1 MVNAQ
6 RKLMAR
12 ATTEPTSASSD
23 DATLA
28 FKFEM
33 PYQAQ
38 VLARLLQNDYI
49 VRIAEYGIAP
59 AQSFVLAELWYNE
72 PLSQVELARRLHIG
86 KATIG
91 QTLNRLERSGLIS
104 RQRQTADRRV
114 ILIHLTERGRAMREP
129 LEQAALEQRIMIR
142 DLLGAEAVE
151 AMSDLMGQAIKRLLR
166 LDPPI

>member
-6 RKLMAR
+6 RKLR
-12 ATTEPTSASSD
+12 ATTKPEPAPCD
-23 DATLA
+23 DSVLE

-38 VLARLLQNDYI
+38 VFARLLQNDY
-49 VRIAEYGIAP
+49 VGRIAEYGIAP

-91 QTLNRLERSGLIS
+91 QTLNRLERAGLIE
-104 RQRQTADRRV
+104 RQRQTDDRRV
-114 ILIHLTERGRAMREP
+114 ILIHLTESGRALRQP
-129 LEQAALEQRIMIR
+129 LEQAALEQRVMIR
-142 DLLGAEAVE
+142 DLLGGKAVD
-151 AMSDLMGQAIKRLLR
+151 AMGELMRQAIKRLSR
-166 LDPPI
+166 LGVGG

>member
-12 ATTEPTSASSD
+12 AAAQPAPASCD
-23 DATLA
+23 DPQLE
-28 FKFEM
+28 FKSEM

-38 VLARLLQNDYI
+38 VFARLLQNDYLG
-49 VRIAEYGIAP
+49 RIAEHGIAP

-72 PLSQVELARRLHIG
+72 PLSQVELARRLDIG

-91 QTLNRLERSGLIS
+91 QTLNRLERNGLIE

-114 ILIHLTERGRAMREP
+114 ILIHLTERGRALRGP

-142 DLLGAEAVE
+142 DLLGAEAVD
-151 AMSDLMGQAIKRLLR
+151 AMSELMGQAIKRLSR
-166 LDPPI
+166 LGVPA

>member
-6 RKLMAR
+6 RKLR
-12 ATTEPTSASSD
+12 ATARPEPATCD
-23 DATLA
+23 DSVLE

-38 VLARLLQNDYI
+38 VLARLLQNDY
-49 VRIAEYGIAP
+49 VLRIAEYGIAP

-91 QTLNRLERSGLIS
+91 QTLNRLERAGLIK

-114 ILIHLTERGRAMREP
+114 ILIHLTESGRALREP
-129 LEQAALEQRIMIR
+129 LEQAALEQRIMLR
-142 DLLGAEAVE
+142 GLLGGKAVD
-151 AMSDLMGQAIKRLLR
+151 AMSELMGQAIERLSR
-166 LDPPI
+166 LDKTG